1 MAALWFSISFIWY
14 VSFIKIFPNGPPYR
28 LRDAYHLFF
37 LGVEVLCISYSVHI
51 VYTIV
56 KSIDAMQ
63 KKHHDKAYLK
73 MRKAMAIPT
82 AVAMSPSMT
91 SHLGRFK
98 A

>member
-1 MAALWFSISFIWY
+1 MYLLIRT
-14 VSFIKIFPNGPPYR
+14 YR
-28 LRDAYHLFF
+28 LYDS
-37 LGVEVLCISYSVHI
+37 EE
-51 VYTIV
+51 
-56 KSIDAMQ
+56 IDAMQ

-98 A
+98 AEKENICISS